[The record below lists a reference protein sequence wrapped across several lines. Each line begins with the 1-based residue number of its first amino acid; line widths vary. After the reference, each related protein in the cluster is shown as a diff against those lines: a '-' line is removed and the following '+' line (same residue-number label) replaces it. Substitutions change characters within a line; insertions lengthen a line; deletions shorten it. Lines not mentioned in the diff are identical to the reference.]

1 MNTAQYENRALLK
14 RRYENRAPFGAVS
27 CRCSGPGAWSGF
39 QTNGHASHLRFAAR
53 RRLSATLDTIRRF
66 CAALRHCAA
75 PLAAM
80 SSSFKLE
87 DDDELALWL
96 GKKFTIDDLIPSM
109 LTSQL

>member
-1 MNTAQYENRALLK
+1 MKTEPCLSAAMKTGPLLGMPLG
-14 RRYENRAPFGAVS
+14 RPEPAAVS
-27 CRCSGPGAWSGF
+27 KLMR
-39 QTNGHASHLRFAAR
+39 NGHAHTSLRGAAR
-53 RRLSATLDTIRRF
+53 GVRRLHTIRRF

-96 GKKFTIDDLIPSM
+96 GKKITIDDLIPSM